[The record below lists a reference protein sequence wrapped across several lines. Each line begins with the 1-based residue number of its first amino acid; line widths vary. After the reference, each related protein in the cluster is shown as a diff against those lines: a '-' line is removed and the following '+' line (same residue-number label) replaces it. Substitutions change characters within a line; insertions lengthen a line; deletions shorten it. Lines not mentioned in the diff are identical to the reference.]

1 MCIRDRYFNCP
12 SCIFKNNSKQE
23 FINHACESHPE
34 TIEHLKNIRD
44 KSLADIVLPWSE
56 VSVQIIKTEP
66 MCESEIF
73 QENIKESIEDPL
85 NVALE
90 ESIKT
95 ENMFENISTD
105 MLDNIVVKEEL
116 KGKLETSKVENFDSL
131 YKSNIEENPKIVS
144 VENENAEKIQP
155 NQIVKSRSRKQKLE
169 MREFNDDKIRYH
181 HEIKLTN
188 MTGKKKSVVLKKF
201 EIPYFSM
208 DFRPV

>member
-1 MCIRDRYFNCP
+1 MENPWNIISIYELQYFNCP

-34 TIEHLKNIRD
+34 TIEHLKNIQD

-116 KGKLETSKVENFDSL
+116 KGKLETSKVEKFDNS
-131 YKSNIEENPKIVS
+131 YKLNMEENPTIVS
-144 VENENAEKIQP
+144 VENENSKKILS
-155 NQIVKSRSRKQKLE
+155 NQIVKSRSRKQKFFEVRIGFRETYLE
-169 MREFNDDKIRYH
+169 WVEAKY
-181 HEIKLTN
+181 L
-188 MTGKKKSVVLKKF
+188 
-201 EIPYFSM
+201 
-208 DFRPV
+208 FR

>member
-1 MCIRDRYFNCP
+1 METPWNIISIYELQYFNCP

-34 TIEHLKNIRD
+34 IIEHLKNIQD

-116 KGKLETSKVENFDSL
+116 KGKLETSKVENFDNS
-131 YKSNIEENPKIVS
+131 YKLNINEIPKIVS

-169 MREFNDDKIRYH
+169 MREFNDYKICYH
-181 HEIKLTN
+181 ACIYSWDAHVC
-188 MTGKKKSVVLKKF
+188 SFV
-201 EIPYFSM
+201 S
-208 DFRPV
+208 